1 MLWSKYWVGT
11 GPLLIVALSITV
23 VTNEILRAS
32 PFMMFLSVVT
42 IACFTMAAG
51 ALALSLGVL
60 YPQFDTENAA
70 QIPTSFGGLV
80 FMMSSILLLAGIIV
94 IEARP
99 VAGHLQSF
107 QMGDTT
113 GGFTPDLWFAIGKVF
128 LLCALATLVPLH
140 RSLRRLESLEV

>member
-1 MLWSKYWVGT
+1 
-11 GPLLIVALSITV
+11 V
-23 VTNEILRAS
+23 VTNSILRAS

-80 FMMSSILLLAGIIV
+80 FMMTAIGLLAAIVV

-99 VAGHLQSF
+99 VSAHLAAYQAGEPTSSF
-107 QMGDTT
+107 GA
-113 GGFTPDLWFAIGKVF
+113 GLWLAVLEVF
-128 LLCALATLVPLH
+128 LLSAAFTLVPLN
-140 RSLRRLESLEV
+140 RSLKRLEALEV

>member
-11 GPLLIVALSITV
+11 GPLLLVALTITL

-32 PFMMFLSVVT
+32 PFMMLLSVVT

-60 YPQFDTENAA
+60 FPQFDTENAA

-80 FMMSSILLLAGIIV
+80 FMMSSILLLAAIIV
-94 IEARP
+94 VEARP
-99 VAGHLQSF
+99 VAAHLQAY
-107 QMGDTT
+107 QT
-113 GGFTPDLWFAIGKVF
+113 GVADKGFTPELWWAVGKVF
-128 LLCALATLVPLH
+128 LLCAAATLIPLH
-140 RSLRRLESLEV
+140 RSLKKLEALEV

>member
-1 MLWSKYWVGT
+1 
-11 GPLLIVALSITV
+11 
-23 VTNEILRAS
+23 ILRAS

-80 FMMSSILLLAGIIV
+80 FMMTAILLLAGIIA

-99 VAGHLQSF
+99 VAEHMRQY
-107 QMGDTT
+107 QMGGVDQEL
-113 GGFTPDLWFAIGKVF
+113 PPELWLVLGKVF
-128 LLCALATLVPLH
+128 LLCAAATIIPLQ
-140 RSLRRLESLEV
+140 RSLKRLEALEV